1 MKKTTYQGK
10 TALITGGSS
19 GIGLALAIDLA
30 RQGANIWLLAR
41 DGVKVEQACQQVT
54 ASLVDS
60 SQQVSTFQADVSNYE
75 ELAAVLQPAMQLH
88 GTPDL
93 LINSAGTSYPK
104 FFTDIDL
111 DIHRHA
117 MQVNYFGTLN
127 TIHLLVPGM
136 IARGSG
142 HIVNISS
149 IAGFHGVIGYSAY
162 SPSKFAVRGLSDVL
176 SYELK
181 PHGIKVSVVFPPD
194 TDTPS
199 LAKEK
204 KIRPL
209 LLNIMSETYNQE
221 LQPDVVARNIIREVN
236 RGQYLIA
243 PGFDSLFFYLVNQ
256 LPWHMPYWIMNLM
269 VADGRRRTAKHQ
281 ASH

>member
-41 DGVKVEQACQQVT
+41 DGVKLEQACQQVT

-60 SQQVSTFQADVSNYE
+60 SQQVRTFQADVSKCE

-104 FFTDIDL
+104 FFTDINL

-117 MQVNYFGTLN
+117 MDVNYFGTLN

-176 SYELK
+176 YYELK
-181 PHGIKVSVVFPPD
+181 PYGINVSVVFPPD
-194 TDTPS
+194 TDTPA
-199 LAKEK
+199 LTAEKE
-204 KIRPL
+204 IRPL
-209 LLNIMSETYNQE
+209 LLDVMSKTYNQTM
-221 LQPDVVARNIIREVN
+221 QPTDVARNILRSLI

-243 PGFDSLFFYLVNQ
+243 PGFDSFSLYLVNS

-269 VADGRRRTAKHQ
+269 IADGRRRTAKYK